1 MTLAHPDLAAVTGP
15 QPGTREHASLVTA
28 SKVAAIVGASPY
40 TSPWAL
46 WQEMKGNVEPE
57 PTSAVQARG
66 HRLEAAVID
75 WWLSGHPDADD
86 VLAQP
91 WFPLGDWAGARP
103 DLVCTVDGALAVVEA
118 KTAARDDGWGTPG
131 TDEIPEHYLAQVTW
145 QMGCSGAQVAYVPM
159 LGPRLEFREY
169 RVEFDD
175 ELFAWLTYEARAFW
189 ESLLRDTPPDLDTST
204 ATLSCLKR
212 MHPDIDAGER
222 AVITKRDA
230 RAYAAASAA
239 CERAEKRR
247 RAAEIPIRDAMGRAQ
262 YAVLRDGT
270 DIIRRQPSGRGIT
283 LKLIGDVA

>member
-1 MTLAHPDLAAVTGP
+1 MTGP
-15 QPGTREHASLVTA
+15 QPGTPEHGRLVTA
-28 SKVAAIVGASPY
+28 SKVAAIIGASPY
-40 TSPWAL
+40 ASPWSL
-46 WQEMKGNVEPE
+46 WHDMKGNVP
-57 PTSAVQARG
+57 PVATSAVQDRG

-230 RAYAAASAA
+230 RAYAAARAA
-239 CERAEKRR
+239 CDRAEKRR

-262 YAVLRDGT
+262 YAALRDGT

>member
-1 MTLAHPDLAAVTGP
+1 MDGP

-57 PTSAVQARG
+57 PTSNVQARG
-66 HRLEAAVID
+66 HRLEAAVLD
-75 WWLSGHPDADD
+75 WWLDEHPEAED

-91 WFPLGDWAGARP
+91 WFPLDDWAGARP
-103 DLVCTVDGALAVVEA
+103 DLVCTIDGALAVVEA
-118 KTAARDDGWGTPG
+118 KTAARDDGWGIAG
-131 TDEIPEHYLAQVTW
+131 TGDIPEGYAAQVQW

-230 RAYAAASAA
+230 RAYAAARAA
-239 CERAEKRR
+239 CDRAEKRR

-262 YAVLRDGT
+262 YAALRDGT

>member
-1 MTLAHPDLAAVTGP
+1 MTGP
-15 QPGTREHASLVTA
+15 QPGTPEHGRLVTA
-28 SKVAAIVGASPY
+28 SKVAAIIGASPY

-75 WWLSGHPDADD
+75 WWLSGRPDADD

-230 RAYAAASAA
+230 RAYAAARAA
-239 CERAEKRR
+239 CDRAEKRR

>member
-230 RAYAAASAA
+230 RAYAAARAA
-239 CERAEKRR
+239 CDRAEKRR